1 MRVANRNV
9 VVVFQVVVLAAWQRC
24 HRRQF
29 VDQSPKNVR
38 QLARDISVESGR
50 VGLDVN
56 VEATSNQRRSF
67 VHISHQKL
75 LC

>member
-29 VDQSPKNVR
+29 VDQPAKNVR
-38 QLARDISVESGR
+38 QLAGDVSIESGR
-50 VGLDVN
+50 VGLDVD
-56 VEATSNQRRSF
+56 VEAPRNQRRSF
-67 VHISHQKL
+67 VHITHQKL